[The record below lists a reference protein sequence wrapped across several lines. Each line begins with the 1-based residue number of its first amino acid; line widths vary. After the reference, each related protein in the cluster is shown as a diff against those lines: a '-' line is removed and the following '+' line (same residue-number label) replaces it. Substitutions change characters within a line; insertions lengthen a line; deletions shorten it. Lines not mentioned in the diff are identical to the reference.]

1 MKLPFHLQKKGKPNP
16 NESRETGRP
25 PQTRGRLLK
34 TKLAEISLG
43 RRRKRLSKIGMFSDR
58 GKEERWADQ
67 LLPYARST
75 LARGKQELRGGTAYA
90 DVECVRMQCFGDSP
104 LQLGDLERLCQQRD
118 ASVPA
123 GGRELGIP

>member
-43 RRRKRLSKIGMFSDR
+43 RRRKRLSKIGMFSAR
-58 GKEERWADQ
+58 AKRRRWAGR
-67 LLPYARST
+67 LSRT
-75 LARGKQELRGGTAYA
+75 LARL
-90 DVECVRMQCFGDSP
+90 
-104 LQLGDLERLCQQRD
+104 
-118 ASVPA
+118 
-123 GGRELGIP
+123 